1 MLKFL
6 GILVRK
12 FNWCFFFFFLE
23 LFLDLCHNGYG
34 SAVLMPGPV
43 LQIRIRMEPELF
55 RIRIRTYIFG
65 SGSGNFIWMYQ
76 HMEVRINKRKR
87 EEKKN
92 YAPVDLRLYIPQS
105 NSIIRKLWDSGLLIG
120 FSLNF
125 FNFYRIIIANTPDP
139 HRSKT
144 FTGSGDFFLRKENY
158 SRVRIR
164 KKPFWIWIH
173 STVRS

>member
-1 MLKFL
+1 MVSTFLKFRVLIDRCGSGSKGYIRKNDLKKTNPRNFAFLWKNTELGNRKFRIFNAAQTFPYCSFFWFLMLKFL

-12 FNWCFFFFFLE
+12 FNCFFFFVFLE

-34 SAVLMPGPV
+34 SAALMPGPV
-43 LQIRIRMEPELF
+43 LRIRIRMEPELF

-92 YAPVDLRLYIPQS
+92 YAPVDLRLYIP
-105 NSIIRKLWDSGLLIG
+105 
-120 FSLNF
+120 
-125 FNFYRIIIANTPDP
+125 
-139 HRSKT
+139 
-144 FTGSGDFFLRKENY
+144 
-158 SRVRIR
+158 
-164 KKPFWIWIH
+164 
-173 STVRS
+173 